1 MAVRHRHDFYFL
13 RTERLKAYNKIDFDT
28 RTTEHNSICT
38 YINRINGCPRQ
49 RIYTDSQPPPSNPKG
64 KCLKRTSFVVVSISK
79 LFSNPPTLSTID
91 AQKTSMTGCIPQR
104 PPFRAFN
111 NLLHSI
117 LKSCSQRGKNKNLRG
132 EISNLWSYQN
142 VSLEQ
147 LFQ

>member
-13 RTERLKAYNKIDFDT
+13 RTERLKAHNKIDFDT

-79 LFSNPPTLSTID
+79 LFSNPPTLSNGLITTVGEVEVLKRGTT
-91 AQKTSMTGCIPQR
+91 AHCK
-104 PPFRAFN
+104 PP
-111 NLLHSI
+111 
-117 LKSCSQRGKNKNLRG
+117 K
-132 EISNLWSYQN
+132 Y
-142 VSLEQ
+142 
-147 LFQ
+147 